1 MRETSKAFEARR
13 ALLGRLA
20 SLGAAAA
27 FMPLQGFAQAPARI
41 PIADMHSHLGIVGRT
56 RSPADLATEMKTHG
70 ATLVSWSIVGDAPWL
85 GNGPKGVIQQGEPT
99 LAELSA

>member
-1 MRETSKAFEARR
+1 MRKTTRDFQATRR

-20 SLGAAAA
+20 GVGAAAA
-27 FMPLQGFAQAPARI
+27 FMPLVSRAQAPAPGRVI

-85 GNGPKGVIQQGEPT
+85 GNG
-99 LAELSA
+99 